1 VTFWV
6 YVQPRARQNEIAG
19 RQGDALKLRLMASP
33 VDGAANEAC
42 RLFLAHLF
50 QVRRDQV
57 EILKGQ
63 TARRK
68 LIRIRHADPGML
80 KERLATLV
88 K

>member
-1 VTFWV
+1 MTFWV
-6 YVQPRARQNEIAG
+6 HVQPRAHQDEIAG
-19 RQGDALKLRLMASP
+19 RQGDALKLRLMAPP

-42 RLFLAHLF
+42 RRFLARLLG
-50 QVRRDQV
+50 VRRDQV

-68 LIRIRHADPGML
+68 LIRIRDTDPETL
-80 KERLATLV
+80 RQRLATLV